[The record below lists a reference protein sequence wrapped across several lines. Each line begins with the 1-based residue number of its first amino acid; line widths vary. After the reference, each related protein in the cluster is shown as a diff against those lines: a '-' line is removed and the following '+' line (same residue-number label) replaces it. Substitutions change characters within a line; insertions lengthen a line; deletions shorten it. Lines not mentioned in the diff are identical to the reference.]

1 MAACTLGGKAAAD
14 CEPQVPL
21 RDAITDHPLEALYI
35 EFITPDGKTRLCYN
49 ASTLNSI
56 RRHGHLAQ
64 PPHFRFRMCAADEGR
79 IFEKFPQLEQQPSAA
94 APQIPDEQMN
104 RYLMRVQT
112 AYERM
117 KQKKLYACP
126 VAWTQLTCGN
136 KERYA
141 DDDIWAQRIARDPM
155 RVCHDYITQREAA
168 GYDGFTELAA
178 VFHTTKTNARTHLSV
193 GYNLQTRGRFSEL
206 LERYSVRGTDGI
218 VQNYLTRR
226 GDASH
231 GAMLAYWG
239 QDYHY
244 HKSLYMSLWLYN
256 TSVDAQIGRLLP
268 EYDSTAAGEI
278 MDRLESIVAPT
289 SDSDSSFIAGEDEE
303 DNSFEL
309 DERALFAAFD
319 RSREQVEN
327 DPFASFV
334 DPNAEAERRER
345 IRQKRRHQAA
355 IRARV
360 EDMLDESEDFYNK
373 PEVLKAVE
381 EAERRYNERTRIR
394 GRTPSGAAA
403 VMFDSDEED
412 FTSSFNFAL
421 RF

>member
-1 MAACTLGGKAAAD
+1 
-14 CEPQVPL
+14 
-21 RDAITDHPLEALYI
+21 
-35 EFITPDGKTRLCYN
+35 
-49 ASTLNSI
+49 
-56 RRHGHLAQ
+56 
-64 PPHFRFRMCAADEGR
+64 
-79 IFEKFPQLEQQPSAA
+79 
-94 APQIPDEQMN
+94 
-104 RYLMRVQT
+104 
-112 AYERM
+112 
-117 KQKKLYACP
+117 
-126 VAWTQLTCGN
+126 
-136 KERYA
+136 
-141 DDDIWAQRIARDPM
+141 
-155 RVCHDYITQREAA
+155 
-168 GYDGFTELAA
+168 
-178 VFHTTKTNARTHLSV
+178 
-193 GYNLQTRGRFSEL
+193 
-206 LERYSVRGTDGI
+206 
-218 VQNYLTRR
+218 
-226 GDASH
+226 
-231 GAMLAYWG
+231 
-239 QDYHY
+239 
-244 HKSLYMSLWLYN
+244 
-256 TSVDAQIGRLLP
+256 
-268 EYDSTAAGEI
+268 

-289 SDSDSSFIAGEDEE
+289 SDSDSTDDSSEDEE
-303 DNSFEL
+303 DNSSEL

-360 EDMLDESEDFYNK
+360 QIALDDDFYNS